1 MRKVLIVEDDT
12 SMQQLIGDALGAE
25 YEVKSVAD
33 GNDAIGQANIL
44 QPDVILLD
52 INLVGA
58 MDGLAILDLIRADEF
73 TSTIPVLVYT
83 NSDTDREQE
92 FLSHGANAYFMKSVT
107 NVATIAQEI
116 EKFANMPLAPREEKA
131 EEGI

>member
-12 SMQQLIGDALGAE
+12 SMQELIVNSLGAE

-33 GNDAIGQANIL
+33 GNDAIGQANIF

-52 INLVGA
+52 VNLPGE
-58 MDGLAILDLIRADEF
+58 MDGLGILDLIRSDEF

-83 NSDTDREQE
+83 NSDTDREEE
-92 FLSHGANAYFMKSVT
+92 FMSHGASGYFTKSVT
-107 NVATIAQEI
+107 NVATIASEI
-116 EKFANMPLAPREEKA
+116 KKYADMPLAAREENV
-131 EEGI
+131 ESV